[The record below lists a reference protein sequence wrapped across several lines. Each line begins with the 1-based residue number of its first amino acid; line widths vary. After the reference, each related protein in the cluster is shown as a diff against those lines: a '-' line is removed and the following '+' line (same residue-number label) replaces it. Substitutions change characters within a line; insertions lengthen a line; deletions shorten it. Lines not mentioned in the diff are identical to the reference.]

1 MEKKTSLT
9 KQPIILLIGSD
20 TTLSYLL
27 GRYAERCGCQ
37 LAVNPEN
44 LSVKEITV
52 VNPVVIVFP
61 SKEILETRQILVGEL
76 ASLDFPIMVCSSI
89 ADEAR
94 ARELGADYCLTHPIT
109 YDDFQTALMN
119 ASGSKHA

>member
-1 MEKKTSLT
+1 MEKKTSLI
-9 KQPIILLIGSD
+9 KRPIILLIGSD
-20 TTLSYLL
+20 KTLSYLL
-27 GRYAERCGCQ
+27 GRYAERCGYQ
-37 LAVNPEN
+37 LTVNPEN

-52 VNPVVIVFP
+52 VSPVVIVFP
-61 SKEILETRQILVGEL
+61 SKEILETRQVLVGEL